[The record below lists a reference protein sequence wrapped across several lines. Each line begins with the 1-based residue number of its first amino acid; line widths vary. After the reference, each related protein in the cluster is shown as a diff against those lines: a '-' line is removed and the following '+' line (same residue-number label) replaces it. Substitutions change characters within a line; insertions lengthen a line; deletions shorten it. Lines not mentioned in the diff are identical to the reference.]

1 MVQRRHGRY
10 DVLVI
15 GGGVTGLTAAQHAA
29 RRGLSTALLEGE
41 PLFGGQIATVEQLDG
56 YSAGGALSGVDLA
69 VGLVEHCRS
78 LGVAIIE
85 AAVETLSAEGG
96 GHVVAA
102 AGERH
107 RARAVVVASGAR
119 LRRLGVPGES
129 DLLGKGVSQ
138 CAWCDGH
145 LFRGEDVAVIGG
157 GDAAAQEALVLADFC
172 RTVHVVARSPLRAK
186 QDYVARLSR
195 LGNVE
200 FVWGCE
206 VDAILGSEAV
216 EGVRLRSVRDGSPRE
231 LGCKA
236 VFPFIGSTPNSEFLP
251 PEVACEDGYVVTD
264 AEFATSLPGVF
275 AAGAV
280 RRGYGGHVAEAV
292 GEAVS
297 AAGAAARYLRGE

>member
-15 GGGVTGLTAAQHAA
+15 GGGVSGLSAAQHAA
-29 RRGLSTALLEGE
+29 RRGLGTALIEAG
-41 PLFGGQIATVEQLDG
+41 PLFGGQVATVEQLDG
-56 YSAGGALSGVDLA
+56 YPAVGALSGVDLA
-69 VGLVEHCRS
+69 VDLVERCRS
-78 LGVAIIE
+78 LGVVFHQAAIE
-85 AAVETLSAEGG
+85 SLTVGG
-96 GHVVAA
+96 GGLVALA

-119 LRRLGVPGES
+119 LKQLGVPGERE
-129 DLLGKGVSQ
+129 LVGKGVSQ

-157 GDAAAQEALVLADFC
+157 GDAAAQEALVLAGFC
-172 RTVHVVARSPLRAK
+172 RRVHVVARSPLRAK
-186 QDYVARLSR
+186 QDYVNRLSR
-195 LGNVE
+195 LDNVE

-206 VDAILGSEAV
+206 VAEVLGSGAV
-216 EGVRLRSVRDGSPRE
+216 EGVRLRGVRDGSLRE
-231 LGCKA
+231 LACAA
-236 VFPFIGSTPNSEFLP
+236 VFPFIGSIPNSEFLP
-251 PEVACEDGYVVTD
+251 SDVTFEDGYVVTD

-297 AAGAAARYLRGE
+297 AASAAARYLRG

>member
-15 GGGVTGLTAAQHAA
+15 GGGVSGLTAAQHAA
-29 RRGLSTALLEGE
+29 RRGLSAALLEGE

-56 YSAGGALSGVDLA
+56 FPAAGALSGVDLS
-69 VGLVEHCRS
+69 VGLVEQCRS

-85 AAVETLSAEGG
+85 AAVEALSAEGG
-96 GHVVAA
+96 GYVATA
-102 AGERH
+102 GGERH

-119 LRRLGVPGES
+119 LRRLGVSGES
-129 DLLGKGVSQ
+129 ELLGRGVSQ

-145 LFRGEDVAVIGG
+145 LFRDEAVAVIGG
-157 GDAAAQEALVLADFC
+157 GDAAAQEALVLAGFC

-186 QDYVARLSR
+186 PGYVNRLSR

-200 FVWGCE
+200 FVWSCE

-216 EGVRLRSVRDGSPRE
+216 EGVRLRNVRDGSHSE
-231 LGCKA
+231 LACTA
-236 VFPFIGSTPNSEFLP
+236 VFPFIGSTPNSAFLP
-251 PEVACEDGYVVTD
+251 SEVTCEDGYVVTD
-264 AEFATSLPGVF
+264 AAYATSLPGVF

-297 AAGAAARYLRGE
+297 AADAAARYLRGG

>member
-1 MVQRRHGRY
+1 MVRRRHGRY

-15 GGGVTGLTAAQHAA
+15 GGGVSGLTAAQHAA
-29 RRGLSTALLEGE
+29 RSGLSTALIEGA
-41 PLFGGQIATVEQLDG
+41 PLFGGQIATVEQIDG
-56 YSAGGALSGVDLA
+56 YPATGALSGVDLA
-69 VGLVEHCRS
+69 VDLVERCRS
-78 LGVAIIE
+78 LGVVFHQAAIE
-85 AAVETLSAEGG
+85 SLTAGG
-96 GHVVAA
+96 GGLVALA

-119 LRRLGVPGES
+119 LRQLGVPGES
-129 DLLGKGVSQ
+129 ELLGNGVSQ

-145 LFRGEDVAVIGG
+145 LFRGQDVAVVGG
-157 GDAAAQEALVLADFC
+157 GDAAAQEALVLAGVC
-172 RTVHVVARSPLRAK
+172 RTVYLVARGPLRAK
-186 QDYVARLSR
+186 ADYVNRLTR

-206 VDAILGSEAV
+206 VDAILGGSAV
-216 EGVRLRSVRDGSPRE
+216 EGVRLQGVRDGSQRE
-231 LGCKA
+231 LACTA
-236 VFPFIGSTPNSEFLP
+236 VFPFIGSIPNSEFLP
-251 PEVACEDGYVVTD
+251 SDVTLEDGYVVTD

-297 AAGAAARYLRGE
+297 AASAAARYVRA